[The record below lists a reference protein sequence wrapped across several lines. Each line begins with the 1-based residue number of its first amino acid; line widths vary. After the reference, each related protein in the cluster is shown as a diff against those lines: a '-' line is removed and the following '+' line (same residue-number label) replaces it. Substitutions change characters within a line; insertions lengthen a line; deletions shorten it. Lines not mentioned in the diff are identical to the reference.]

1 MVMISI
7 NSTGLVSRWI
17 ENYKIWRDYKIFYS
31 KHEHLEILHSDTG
44 IPCYHYTDID
54 QINKEMSP
62 IIVIDCLTEGIH
74 SLNFFK
80 KYDCNKH
87 YLIFS
92 NGWWDTTTF
101 QLPISYDLIH
111 YYFFLFEMVDTYFS
125 PNRFC
130 FYLDKHYQL
139 EEHKPCV
146 FISTIG
152 NRRHERDILIKEL
165 QRALTYNNYILRYS
179 GQDLGQ
185 LCTSDVI
192 EVQSG
197 KFDPYSNILDHYYHT
212 ISQTLPINMYNHGR
226 FNLVVETD
234 LDFQNEFFLTE
245 KTIKALITGMPF
257 VVASTPYFL
266 KYLRDIGFTTYGNL
280 WDETYD
286 NIVDFRMRMQYI
298 SNLCEQLSRFD
309 WNANHAKLAQIQ
321 ILNRNNFSNLSKL
334 VNQQFTNTEVIFK
347 KVFHES

>member
-1 MVMISI
+1 MISI

-111 YYFFLFEMVDTYFS
+111 YYFFLIFNTIAVSRWFVNIIT
-125 PNRFC
+125 NARTC
-130 FYLDKHYQL
+130 FYK
-139 EEHKPCV
+139 
-146 FISTIG
+146 
-152 NRRHERDILIKEL
+152 RHFMCF
-165 QRALTYNNYILRYS
+165 YIIIHF
-179 GQDLGQ
+179 
-185 LCTSDVI
+185 VI
-192 EVQSG
+192 
-197 KFDPYSNILDHYYHT
+197 
-212 ISQTLPINMYNHGR
+212 
-226 FNLVVETD
+226 
-234 LDFQNEFFLTE
+234 FFLNQL
-245 KTIKALITGMPF
+245 LICC
-257 VVASTPYFL
+257 Y
-266 KYLRDIGFTTYGNL
+266 
-280 WDETYD
+280 
-286 NIVDFRMRMQYI
+286 
-298 SNLCEQLSRFD
+298 
-309 WNANHAKLAQIQ
+309 KL
-321 ILNRNNFSNLSKL
+321 
-334 VNQQFTNTEVIFK
+334 IF
-347 KVFHES
+347 